1 MGWNWKYEV
10 GTPLA
15 TLLLL
20 VDPSSSKRTTLL
32 MPSLHLVN
40 DELTAIVRCLNSHF
54 RAISV
59 RRSYDIV
66 RFLGVV
72 GSS

>member
-1 MGWNWKYEV
+1 MAFLITKL
-10 GTPLA
+10 GT
-15 TLLLL
+15 L
-20 VDPSSSKRTTLL
+20 VQL
-32 MPSLHLVN
+32 MSSLHLAY
-40 DELTAIVRCLNSHF
+40 DELPAIVRCLNSHF
-54 RAISV
+54 RV

>member
-1 MGWNWKYEV
+1 MVRIADCPDMASAVYRALWM
-10 GTPLA
+10 
-15 TLLLL
+15 
-20 VDPSSSKRTTLL
+20 L
-32 MPSLHLVN
+32 MPSLHLVY
-40 DELTAIVRCLNSHF
+40 DELPAIVQCLNSHF

-59 RRSYDIV
+59 RRSYDIE